1 MKIKKVDYNILGY
14 YNLTHFF
21 QEDTMYAVIDLI
33 GKQQRVV
40 KDEVIRIEKLDKNIG
55 DSVEFDKI
63 MMLQDENGNV
73 KVGTPYLEN
82 IKVTGIVLNQERAK
96 KIIVF
101 KKKRRKGYKKTQGHR
116 QYFTEVAIKEIL
128 VF

>member
-1 MKIKKVDYNILGY
+1 
-14 YNLTHFF
+14 
-21 QEDTMYAVIDLI
+21 MYAVIDLV

-55 DSVEFDKI
+55 ESVEFDKI
-63 MMLQDENGNV
+63 MMLQDKNGNITI
-73 KVGTPYLEN
+73 GTPYLEN

-116 QYFTEVAIKEIL
+116 QYFTEVAIKDII
-128 VF
+128 VNKN